1 MRLHNVLASVT
12 ETELAALFHNG
23 QEAAVI
29 RITFVEMGHRQPPT
43 PIKTDNSTANGIA
56 NRTVIPRKT
65 RSDMS
70 LYWVINRVTQKQFII
85 YWKPGND
92 NLADYF
98 SKHHPSTHHKHMRYE
113 YVQDSPV
120 A

>member
-1 MRLHNVLASVT
+1 MFLLPQLNRTSCPFPQWARSRCNPYYIRGNGAST
-12 ETELAALFHNG
+12 TTN
-23 QEAAVI
+23 
-29 RITFVEMGHRQPPT
+29 TN
-43 PIKTDNSTANGIA
+43 KTDNSTANGIA

-65 RSDMS
+65 RSIDMS

-98 SKHHPSTHHKHMRYE
+98 SKHHPPTHHKHMRYE

-120 A
+120 T